1 MMDGMTNKDGMHTGN
16 RPCEYKFKRYIGQPV
31 SVWNRMMDEH
41 IHGTIVDIKPYYTE
55 VCVGDGR
62 TLMCTPHGD
71 FRPLKPMPCCLNGHH
86 LGQCLNATT
95 AKAVTTIKAG
105 GCAAAGKRLKHSPPN
120 RSNGDFNG

>member
-31 SVWNRMMDEH
+31 SVWNRMMDEY

-71 FRPLKPMPCCLNGHH
+71 FRPLKPMPWLPERTSFGAMPKCDNC
-86 LGQCLNATT
+86 
-95 AKAVTTIKAG
+95 K
-105 GCAAAGKRLKHSPPN
+105 GCDNYKSGWVCGSWEEVEAQPAEQIEWR
-120 RSNGDFNG
+120 F